1 MKAGK
6 LPHDLLARL
15 LERLP
20 EDPRL
25 LLGPGIGRDAAAIDI
40 GNGRVLVAA
49 ADPVTFAADQIGRY
63 AVHVNANDVACL
75 GATPAWFLA
84 TVLLPDG
91 APEALAEEIFGQIR
105 TACAELSVIPI
116 GGHTEITLGI
126 ERPIISGTMLGETTE
141 DELVRTGDAR
151 PNDHVLLTA
160 GIAIEGTAILA
171 REAPEA
177 LRRAGVPPDTIDR
190 AAGWLGSPGISIV
203 AAARVACA
211 TGHVRALHD
220 PTEGGLSTALSELA
234 YASDL
239 AASVR
244 VEDIPVLPETAWIC
258 QALRLNPLGL
268 LASGSLL
275 IVAAPEHCASV
286 IRALEDKNI
295 TATCI
300 GDLTSG
306 ERGAIIDRRSQ
317 QPLARFERD
326 ELARFLEAFDE
337 SG

>member
-6 LPHDLLARL
+6 LPHELLARL
-15 LERLP
+15 LRRLP
-20 EDPRL
+20 DDPRL
-25 LLGPGIGRDAAAIDI
+25 LLGPGVGRDAAAIDM
-40 GNGRVLVAA
+40 GDGRVLVAT

-75 GATPAWFLA
+75 GATPAWFMA
-84 TVLLPDG
+84 TVLLPEG
-91 APEALAEEIFGQIR
+91 ATEELAEEIFEQIR
-105 TACAELSVIPI
+105 TTCAELSVIPI

-126 ERPIISGTMLGETTE
+126 DRPIISGTMLGEVTE
-141 DELVRTGDAR
+141 DDLVRPSDAQAGD
-151 PNDHVLLTA
+151 HLLLTA
-160 GIAIEGTAILA
+160 GIAIEGTAVLA
-171 REAPEA
+171 RDAPDA
-177 LRRAGVPPDTIDR
+177 VRRAGVSPDVIDR
-190 AAGWLGSPGISIV
+190 AAGWLTSPGISIV
-203 AAARVACA
+203 AAARTACA

-234 YASDL
+234 NASGM
-239 AASVR
+239 AASLR
-244 VEDIPVLPETAWIC
+244 VEDVPVLPETERIC
-258 QALRLNPLGL
+258 QALQLNPLGL

-286 IRALEDKNI
+286 IQALEDEEI
-295 TATCI
+295 RATCI

-337 SG
+337 NG